1 MIYDEDNDIF
11 INKQPYPSWT
21 LNVSEARWQSPIG
34 DAPQISEEE
43 FLTHH
48 YVWNEENQ
56 SWDKEA
62 K

>member
-1 MIYDEDNDIF
+1 MYQ
-11 INKQPYPSWT
+11 KQDGNHQY
-21 LNVSEARWQSPIG
+21 
-34 DAPQISEEE
+34 DAPELDEAE
-43 FLTHH
+43 RFTHH